1 MGDLHLIKE
10 KQAPSPLQGELPAW
24 GAPWLGQSPCTIS
37 APSNAT
43 TAGTLCPCGIAL
55 LLAGMGIWEKGDL
68 VPWWE
73 RGSRPWACTCSAF
86 GLPFKLRTPLP

>member
-37 APSNAT
+37 AHSNAN
-43 TAGTLCPCGIAL
+43 TAGTLCPCGITL
-55 LLAGMGIWEKGDL
+55 LPDRDGSRGKL
-68 VPWWE
+68 VP
-73 RGSRPWACTCSAF
+73 
-86 GLPFKLRTPLP
+86 

>member
-55 LLAGMGIWEKGDL
+55 LLAGMGIWEILSHGGKGAPDHGHAPALLL
-68 VPWWE
+68 V
-73 RGSRPWACTCSAF
+73 C
-86 GLPFKLRTPLP
+86 LLN